1 MLLTLLLTQLL
12 AGDIYVKE
20 NADGTLTFTDTPQNV
35 GNYEIFI
42 GAEEGVPEPQ
52 QVNYYIYPLLDS
64 FDVLILDASMRYGV
78 DAEFIKAVC
87 LGESGMNPNAIS
99 SAGAQGLM
107 QLMPA
112 TAKELAV
119 EDPFDP
125 EQAID
130 GGTRYLKQQ
139 LDEFGSKR
147 LALAAYNSGPH
158 NVRKYK
164 GIPPFA
170 ETQKY
175 VPRVMALYEY
185 LRTEKPIVQ

>member
-1 MLLTLLLTQLL
+1 VLLTLLL

-20 NADGTLTFTDTPQNV
+20 NADGTLTFTDTPQTI
-35 GNYEIFI
+35 GEFEIFFST
-42 GAEEGVPEPQ
+42 GEVPLPH
-52 QVNYYIYPLLDS
+52 QVNYRVYPLLDS
-64 FDVLILDASMRYGV
+64 FDRLILDASMRYGV

-87 LGESGMNPNAIS
+87 LAESGMNPNAIS

-112 TAKELAV
+112 TARELAV

-147 LALAAYNSGPH
+147 LALAAYNSGPG